1 MVMVAPT
8 VWTAA
13 MVRELPDDGYRYECV
28 DGALLVTPAPRPMH
42 QLVVARLMAR
52 LVPYLHHAAHA
63 PTLLAHASASEITWG
78 EERTYLQ
85 PDIYVAPEAEFRDW
99 TDVRSLA
106 LAVEVLS
113 PSSIR
118 HDRVTKRPVYQ
129 RHGVTFWVVDIESR
143 TVEVWHPGDERP
155 AIAAE
160 VLTWQ
165 LDDGA
170 PVLHIPLTELFAP
183 PSA

>member
-1 MVMVAPT
+1 MLMVAPPL
-8 VWTAA
+8 WTAA

-28 DGALLVTPAPRPMH
+28 DGALLVTPAPRPVH

-52 LVPYLHHAAHA
+52 LIPYLAAHA

-85 PDIYVAPEAEFRDW
+85 PDVYVAPEAEFRDW

-113 PSSIR
+113 PSSVR

-129 RHGVTFWVVDIESR
+129 RHHVGTYWVVDIDVR
-143 TVEVWHPGDERP
+143 TVEVWHPDDERP
-155 AIAAE
+155 AIATE
-160 VLTWQ
+160 VLAWQ
-165 LDDGA
+165 LDDRA
-170 PVLHIPLTELFAP
+170 PELRIPLTELFAP
-183 PSA
+183 PPA

>member
-8 VWTAA
+8 LWTAT
-13 MVRELPDDGYRYECV
+13 MVREMPDDGNRYECV
-28 DGALLVTPAPRPMH
+28 GGVLLVTPAPRPVH

-52 LVPYLHHAAHA
+52 LIPYLAANA
-63 PTLLAHASASEITWG
+63 PTLLAHSSESEITWG

-85 PDIYVAPEAEFRDW
+85 PDVYVAPEAEFRDW

-129 RHGVTFWVVDIESR
+129 RHGVTYWVVDVEACA
-143 TVEVWHPGDERP
+143 VEVWRPDDERP
-155 AIAAE
+155 AIATE
-160 VLTWQ
+160 VLAWQ

-170 PVLHIPLTELFAP
+170 PELRIPLTELFAP
-183 PSA
+183 PRA